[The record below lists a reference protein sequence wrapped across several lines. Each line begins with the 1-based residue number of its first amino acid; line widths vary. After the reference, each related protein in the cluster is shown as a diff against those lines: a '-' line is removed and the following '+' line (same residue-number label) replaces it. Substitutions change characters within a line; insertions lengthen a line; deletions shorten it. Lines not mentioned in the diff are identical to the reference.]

1 MCDVVNVECFYVQ
14 CIGVPYSPSFT
25 PDNTLYEDYLYSND
39 KNEYPMYFYAG
50 FMTISQ
56 DPTTLALRPEIG

>member
-1 MCDVVNVECFYVQ
+1 MCA
-14 CIGVPYSPSFT
+14 T
-25 PDNTLYEDYLYSND
+25 PFINQEG

-56 DPTTLALRPEIG
+56 DPTTLALRPEIGWAVADDEKAKEAIQKFRYFHRR